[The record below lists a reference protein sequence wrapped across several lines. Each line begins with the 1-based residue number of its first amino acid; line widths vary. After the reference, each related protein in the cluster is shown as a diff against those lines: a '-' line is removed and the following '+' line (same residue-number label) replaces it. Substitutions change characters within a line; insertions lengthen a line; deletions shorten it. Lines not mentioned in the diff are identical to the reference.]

1 MLRSMRRNTKIIMLV
16 VAIAFVGLMV
26 FQWGMDIS
34 GRSTPGGVGEVGSV
48 NGTKISYQVWTQ
60 TFRNLTDQAR
70 AQKGTALNDLEIDY
84 VEEETWNQ
92 LVTQILIDQE
102 LDRLGIQVSD
112 ADVRM
117 AFQTYPPPW
126 LQSNELFQTD
136 GQFDFDKYR
145 EYFANPSVD
154 PLLLRQIE
162 DYYRQV
168 LPRSRLYEEI
178 TSGIYVAD
186 SELWSIYRDRNEKV
200 RVSYAVYDPETRVDD
215 SEVTVTDAELRGYY
229 QANLD
234 NFHQP
239 ATAVVNLVV
248 LNRVAGPADTAA
260 ALQKANTLRQQILDG
275 ADFAELARANSA
287 DQASA
292 ARGGELGWFGR
303 GDMTPAFEQA
313 AFELEPGEISA
324 PVLTPFGY
332 HIIKVEEKE
341 DDRVRAAHILVKIDL
356 AGASEDRLLSEVD
369 ALERVALRSGL
380 EAAVDSV
387 GATSRQVTLSE
398 GSDFVPGLGP
408 FPPATEWA
416 FHDSTFVGQV
426 SPIYETDEGFA
437 VFELAD
443 RSAERYL
450 SFEEAEPSIRRRLV
464 AEKKIETA
472 RWQAE
477 QIVEEI
483 AAGKSLEE
491 ASAEHAMTV
500 QSTELFTRLEFV
512 PGLGQYNDV
521 IGTAFGT
528 AEGRIAGPVESD
540 GRLYFVRVDERVPA
554 NREQFEANKE
564 AIRAQLTRQ
573 RSQAAVD
580 EWLAD
585 LREHADIKDWR
596 RQVFVPRS

>member
-34 GRSTPGGVGEVGSV
+34 GRSTPGAVGEVGSV

-70 AQKGTALNDLEIDY
+70 EQKGSALNDLEIDY
-84 VEEETWNQ
+84 IEDETWNQ

-102 LDRLGIQVSD
+102 LNRLGIAVTD
-112 ADVRM
+112 DEVRA
-117 AFQTYPPPW
+117 AFQMYPPPW
-126 LQSNELFQTD
+126 LANNELFQTD
-136 GQFDFDKYR
+136 GQFDFEKYR
-145 EYFANPSVD
+145 AFFSSPAVD

-162 DYYRQV
+162 EYYRSV

-186 SELWSIYRDRNEKV
+186 SELWSIYRDRNERV
-200 RVSYAVYDPETRVDD
+200 RVSYVVFDPETRVDD
-215 SEVTVTDAELRGYY
+215 SEVSVTDAEMRAYY
-229 QANLD
+229 QANRQD
-234 NFHQP
+234 FRQP
-239 ATAVVNLVV
+239 PTAVVALV
-248 LNRVAGPADTAA
+248 LLDRVAGPADTAA
-260 ALQKANTLRQQILDG
+260 ALQRASALRQQIVDG
-275 ADFAELARANSA
+275 ADFSELARANSA

-292 ARGGELGWFGR
+292 PQGGDLGWFGR

-313 AFELEPGEISA
+313 AFALAPGAVSE

-341 DDRVRAAHILVKIDL
+341 GERVRAAHILVRIEL
-356 AGASEDRLLSEVD
+356 AGESEERLLAKVD

-380 EAAVDSV
+380 EEAVDSV

-398 GSDFVPGLGP
+398 GSSFVPGLGS
-408 FPPATEWA
+408 FAPATDWA
-416 FHDSTFVGQV
+416 FHDSTLVGEV

-437 VFELAD
+437 VLELVD

-450 SFEEAEPSIRRRLV
+450 TFEDAEASIRRRM
-464 AEKKIETA
+464 ANEKKIETA

-477 QIVEEI
+477 QVAEEF
-483 AAGKSLEE
+483 AQGKTLEE
-491 ASAEHAMTV
+491 VAAEHGATV
-500 QSTELFTRLEFV
+500 QSTDFFTRLEFV
-512 PGLGQYNDV
+512 PGLGQYNEV

-528 AEGRIAGPVESD
+528 EAGRIAGPAESD
-540 GRLYFVRVDERVPA
+540 GRLYFVRVDERVEA
-554 NREQFEANKE
+554 NRDEFEASKE
-564 AIRAQLTRQ
+564 TMRAQLTMQ
-573 RSQAAVD
+573 RRELAVD

-585 LREHADIKDWR
+585 VREQADIKDWR
-596 RQVFVPRS
+596 RETFVPRS

>member
-34 GRSTPGGVGEVGSV
+34 GGGTPGSISEVGSV

-70 AQKGTALNDLEIDY
+70 SQKGSALNDLEIEY

-102 LDRLGIQVSD
+102 LDRLGIRISD
-112 ADVRM
+112 DDVRM
-117 AFQTYPPPW
+117 AFQTFPPPW

-145 EYFANPSVD
+145 SYFSNPSVD

-162 DYYRQV
+162 AYYRDI
-168 LPRSRLYEEI
+168 LPRSRLYEEL
-178 TSGIYVAD
+178 TTGIYVAD

-200 RVSYAVYDPETRVDD
+200 RISYAIFDPETRIED
-215 SEVTVTDAELRGYY
+215 SEVSVTDAELRSYY
-229 QANLD
+229 QANQED
-234 NFHQP
+234 FRQP
-239 ATAVVNLVV
+239 PTAVVSLVV

-260 ALQKANTLRQQILDG
+260 ALQRANALRDEISSG
-275 ADFAELARANSA
+275 ADFGELARTNSA

-292 ARGGELGWFGR
+292 ARGGDLGWFSR

-313 AFELEPGEISA
+313 AFELEAGEVSQ

-341 DDRVRAAHILVKIDL
+341 ADRVRAAHILVRIQL
-356 AGASEDRLLSEVD
+356 AGESEDRLLARVD

-380 EAAVDSV
+380 ETAVDSIGV
-387 GATSRQVTLSE
+387 TSQRVTLSE

-408 FPPATEWA
+408 FPPGTEWA

-426 SPIYETDEGFA
+426 SPIYETDGGYA
-437 VFELAD
+437 VLELED
-443 RSAERYL
+443 RSSERYL
-450 SFEEAEPSIRRRLV
+450 RFEEAETSIRRRLV
-464 AEKKIETA
+464 AEKKTETA
-472 RWQAE
+472 RWQAQ
-477 QIVEEI
+477 QIIEEM
-483 AAGKSLEE
+483 AAGKSLEDV
-491 ASAEHAMTV
+491 AAEHGMAV
-500 QSTELFTRLEFV
+500 QSTGLFTRLEFV
-512 PGLGQYNDV
+512 PGLGQYNAV
-521 IGTAFGT
+521 IGVAFGT
-528 AEGRIAGPVESD
+528 PQGETNGPAEAD
-540 GRLYFVRVDERVPA
+540 GRLYFIRVDERVA
-554 NREQFEANKE
+554 ASRDAFEASKE
-564 AIRAQLTRQ
+564 TIRAQLTMQ
-573 RSQAAVD
+573 RRETAVD

-585 LREHADIKDWR
+585 LRERADIKDWR
-596 RQVFVPRS
+596 QQVFVPRS